1 MWTWYASR
9 GAGIVS
15 LVLLT
20 TTLLLGISGVARV
33 ATARWPRF
41 ALARLH
47 RNLAL
52 LAVAFVAAHVLTA
65 VLDGYVDLT
74 WLDAVVPFGAGYEP
88 FWLGL
93 GALALD
99 LLAALILTSL
109 LRARLG
115 LRAWRVVHLTAY
127 ACWPLAVVH
136 GLGIGGA
143 DSTTGWVLA
152 VTLSC
157 VAAVVAGLVWRARI
171 WTSTSGSAASGPF
184 PRRWTR

>member
-9 GAGIVS
+9 GAGLVS

-20 TTLLLGISGVARV
+20 TTLLLGVSGAARV

-41 ALARLH
+41 ALAQLH
-47 RNLAL
+47 RNISL

-65 VLDGYVDLT
+65 VLDGYVDIA
-74 WLDAVVPFGAGYEP
+74 WADVVVPFGAEYEP

-93 GALALD
+93 GAGALD
-99 LLAALILTSL
+99 LFAAIVVTSL
-109 LRARLG
+109 LRARLT
-115 LRAWRVVHLTAY
+115 LRSWRVVHLAAY
-127 ACWPLAVVH
+127 VCWPLAATH
-136 GLGIGGA
+136 GLGIGGV

-157 VAAVVAGLVWRARI
+157 VAAMVVGLMWRARI
-171 WTSTSGSAASGPF
+171 WASATT
-184 PRRWTR
+184 RWTP

>member
-9 GAGIVS
+9 GAGLVS

-20 TTLLLGISGVARV
+20 VTLLLGISGVARV

-41 ALARLH
+41 ALAQLH
-47 RNLAL
+47 RNLSL

-65 VLDGYVDLT
+65 VLDGYVDIG
-74 WLDAVVPFGAGYEP
+74 WVDVVVPFGAGYEP

-93 GALALD
+93 GAVALD
-99 LLAALILTSL
+99 LFAAMVVTSV
-109 LRARLG
+109 LRARLA
-115 LRAWRVVHLTAY
+115 LRTWRVVHLAAY
-127 ACWPLAVVH
+127 ACWPLAVTH
-136 GLGIGGA
+136 GLGIGGI

-157 VAAVVAGLVWRARI
+157 IAAVTVGLVWRARI
-171 WTSTSGSAASGPF
+171 WASAT
-184 PRRWTR
+184 TR

>member
-9 GAGIVS
+9 GAGLVS

-20 TTLLLGISGVARV
+20 VTLLLGISGVARV
-33 ATARWPRF
+33 ATDRWPRF

-52 LAVAFVAAHVLTA
+52 LAVAFLAAHVSTA
-65 VLDGYVDLT
+65 VLDGYVALT
-74 WLDAVVPFGAGYEP
+74 WADLVIPFGAGYEP

-93 GALALD
+93 GAVALD
-99 LLAALILTSL
+99 LLAAIVVTSL
-109 LRARLG
+109 LRVRLG
-115 LRAWRVVHLTAY
+115 LHTWRLVHLAAY

-152 VTLSC
+152 VTLGC
-157 VAAVVAGLVWRARI
+157 VTAVVAGLVWRARI
-171 WTSTSGSAASGPF
+171 WTSASKRPT
-184 PRRWTR
+184 P